1 MHRKEVLGVALMF
14 LLAWPTLAQSDTG
27 NDNPVAMKV
36 SAQIGPLSA
45 AETQAIAAATVVMH
59 EYMAAFNSRDPAQWA
74 DTLLFPHVRISSGG
88 VVVHPARDEFVAQM
102 DFAAFAQRNSWQ
114 RSAWD
119 YLELVQVGAGK
130 VHIAVRFTRYDPQQ
144 QPTASFDSL
153 YVLQPN
159 DSGDWGIRARSSFA
173 P

>member
-1 MHRKEVLGVALMF
+1 
-14 LLAWPTLAQSDTG
+14 
-27 NDNPVAMKV
+27 
-36 SAQIGPLSA
+36 
-45 AETQAIAAATVVMH
+45 MH
-59 EYMAAFNSRDPAQWA
+59 EYMAAFNSRDPARWA
-74 DTLLFPHVRISSGG
+74 DTLLFPHVRVSSGG
-88 VVVHPARDEFVAQM
+88 VAVHPARDEFVAQM
-102 DFAAFAQRNSWQ
+102 DFAAFAQRSNWQ

-119 YLELVQVGAGK
+119 YLEVVQVGAGK
-130 VHIAVRFTRYDPQQ
+130 VHVAVRFTRYDPQQ

>member
-1 MHRKEVLGVALMF
+1 MHRKEVLSAALVC
-14 LLAWPTLAQSDTG
+14 LLMWPSLVWSDFEAV
-27 NDNPVAMKV
+27 NPVTMKV

-59 EYMAAFNSRDPAQWA
+59 EYMAAFNSRDPARWA

-102 DFAAFAQRNSWQ
+102 DFAAFAQRNNWQ

-119 YLELVQVGAGK
+119 DLEVVQVGAGK
-130 VHIAVRFTRYDPQQ
+130 VHVAVQFTRYDPMQ
-144 QPTASFDSL
+144 QPIANFDSL
-153 YVLQPN
+153 YVLQP
-159 DSGDWGIRARSSFA
+159 DDVGVWGIRARSSFA

>member
-1 MHRKEVLGVALMF
+1 MHRKEVLGVALMC

-45 AETQAIAAATVVMH
+45 AETQAIAAATEVMH
-59 EYMAAFNSRDPAQWA
+59 EYMAAFNSRDSARWS

-102 DFAAFAQRNSWQ
+102 DFAAFAQRNNWQ

-119 YLELVQVGAGK
+119 DLEVVQVGAGK
-130 VHIAVRFTRYDPQQ
+130 VHVAVQFTRYDPMQ
-144 QPTASFDSL
+144 QPIASFDSL

-159 DSGDWGIRARSSFA
+159 DAGVWGIRARSSFA